1 MSKKERIDRFNTFT
15 DDELRISESK
25 LFHKIVA
32 EGGKDILNLSVLDLN
47 KVRFS
52 EFPKDMPDLCCTA

>member
-1 MSKKERIDRFNTFT
+1 MSKKELIDHFNTFT
-15 DDELRISESK
+15 DDELCISESK

-32 EGGKDILNLSVLDLN
+32 EGEKDILNLSVLSLN

-52 EFPKDMPDLCCTA
+52 EFPKDMPDLCRTA